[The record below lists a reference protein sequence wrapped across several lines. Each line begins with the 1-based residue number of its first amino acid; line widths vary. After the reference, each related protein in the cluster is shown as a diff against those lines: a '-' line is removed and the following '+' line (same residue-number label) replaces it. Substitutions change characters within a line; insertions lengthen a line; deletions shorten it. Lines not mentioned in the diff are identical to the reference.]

1 MEIPRDFSSFSRSVS
16 TPVNALTSVVLPWS
30 IWPAV
35 PMIILVPEYKSGRKY
50 QLIDNQS
57 GGSNCG
63 TLTMRLARAS

>member
-1 MEIPRDFSSFSRSVS
+1 
-16 TPVNALTSVVLPWS
+16 
-30 IWPAV
+30 
-35 PMIILVPEYKSGRKY
+35 MIILVPEYKSGRKY